1 MTDARVGLRYRIR
14 GTNREG
20 MVTEVHGAIAMWAEF
35 VAGWPYPN
43 APVAQFVAELER
55 APMRDARGE
64 PVTILEAHKP
74 TGRPQPELPSS
85 RHLAVELGSIRYFT
99 GEKCPNGHIAAR
111 YTLSAYCVECQRLK
125 TLAQKAAVKMK
136 RGIR

>member
-35 VAGWPYPN
+35 VDGWPYPN

-64 PVTILEAHKP
+64 PVTIFA
-74 TGRPQPELPSS
+74 Q
-85 RHLAVELGSIRYFT
+85 AVAGKDRS
-99 GEKCPNGHIAAR
+99 
-111 YTLSAYCVECQRLK
+111 
-125 TLAQKAAVKMK
+125 
-136 RGIR
+136 

>member
-43 APVAQFVAELER
+43 APVAQFVAQIER
-55 APMRDARGE
+55 VPMRDGRGD
-64 PVTILEAHKP
+64 PAGI
-74 TGRPQPELPSS
+74 GPQADGGV
-85 RHLAVELGSIRYFT
+85 LA
-99 GEKCPNGHIAAR
+99 
-111 YTLSAYCVECQRLK
+111 
-125 TLAQKAAVKMK
+125 
-136 RGIR
+136 